1 MLSLLLL
8 LLMMMMLLLIVNHMV
23 IALCKPSS
31 SGRITVEAGEH
42 MGAAGVN
49 SLSSLCS
56 SRSCT
61 FSVLVCNA
69 PSVGRVTS
77 PSVPAKRITRCLCV
91 SYGSHDAGT
100 PEH

>member
-1 MLSLLLL
+1 MLSLLL
-8 LLMMMMLLLIVNHMV
+8 MMTMMMLLVNNMV

-31 SGRITVEAGEH
+31 SDRITVEAGEH
-42 MGAAGVN
+42 LGAAGVN
-49 SLSSLCS
+49 SVSSLCS
-56 SRSCT
+56 STSCT

-77 PSVPAKRITRCLCV
+77 SLVPVKRITRRLCV